1 MFWMFVFFG
10 IYFVCNTYIL
20 NQYKVNT
27 IEVFMQ
33 KETVFSMKLESDL
46 RASFMAEAEAAH
58 RPASQILRD
67 LMREFIQRQ
76 KNAREYEEFLRQ
88 KVELARDQIHS
99 GLVISNNEVEADF
112 SARRSAKKKKL

>member
-1 MFWMFVFFG
+1 
-10 IYFVCNTYIL
+10 
-20 NQYKVNT
+20 
-27 IEVFMQ
+27 MQ

-46 RASFMAEAEAAH
+46 RASFMAEAEAMH

-88 KVELARDQIHS
+88 KVEVARDQINS
-99 GLVISNNEVEADF
+99 GLVISNSEIEADF
-112 SARRSAKKKKL
+112 SARKSAKTRDL

>member
-1 MFWMFVFFG
+1 
-10 IYFVCNTYIL
+10 
-20 NQYKVNT
+20 
-27 IEVFMQ
+27 MQ